1 METKKL
7 EAIIGKLFA
16 EIENL
21 IPVYMQNPQDKNIAG
36 GNVAVCIIDENGVVY
51 GRMFGTNK
59 PRLRQSYK
67 VAWTKAS
74 QVWLTGVRTGEYE
87 KMVFNQLV
95 EENGNGIEA
104 PDLIGWQ
111 GGQPLS
117 LPDGSKL
124 SVGFSGF
131 RGIIDLEIM
140 QIALDKA
147 LNSKNSVR

>member
-1 METKKL
+1 M
-7 EAIIGKLFA
+7 FA
-16 EIENL
+16 EIERL
-21 IPVYMQNPQDKNIAG
+21 IPFYMQNPADKNIAN
-36 GNVAVCIIDENGVVY
+36 GNVAVCVIADDGTVL
-51 GRMFGTNK
+51 GRMFGKDK

-74 QVWLTGVRTGEYE
+74 QVWLTGVKTGEYE

-111 GGQPLS
+111 GGQPLT

-131 RGIIDLEIM
+131 RGLVDLEIM
-140 QIALDKA
+140 VKALDKA
-147 LNSKNSVR
+147 LIE

>member
-1 METKKL
+1 MENQKL
-7 EAIIGKLFA
+7 DALVSKMFA

-21 IPVYMQNPQDKNIAG
+21 IPVYTQNPEDKRIAN
-36 GNVAVCIIDENGVVY
+36 GNVAVCIIDENGMVY
-51 GRMFGTNK
+51 GRMYGK
-59 PRLRQSYK
+59 DRPRLRQSYK

-74 QVWLTGVRTGEYE
+74 QVWLTGVKTGEYE

-111 GGQPLS
+111 GGQPLT

-131 RGIIDLEIM
+131 RGVVDLEIM
-140 QIALDKA
+140 VKALDKA
-147 LNSKNSVR
+147 VSHN

>member
-1 METKKL
+1 MENQKL
-7 EAIIGKLFA
+7 DALVSKMFA

-21 IPVYMQNPQDKNIAG
+21 IPAYTQNPEDKRIAN
-36 GNVAVCIIDENGVVY
+36 GNVAVCIIDENGMVY
-51 GRMFGTNK
+51 GRMYGK
-59 PRLRQSYK
+59 DRPRLRQSYK

-74 QVWLTGVRTGEYE
+74 QVWLTGVKTGEYE

-111 GGQPLS
+111 GGQPLT

-131 RGIIDLEIM
+131 RGVVDLEIM
-140 QIALDKA
+140 VKALDKA
-147 LNSKNSVR
+147 VSHN

>member
-1 METKKL
+1 
-7 EAIIGKLFA
+7 
-16 EIENL
+16 
-21 IPVYMQNPQDKNIAG
+21 
-36 GNVAVCIIDENGVVY
+36 
-51 GRMFGTNK
+51 MFGQDK

-67 VAWTKAS
+67 VAWIKAS
-74 QVWLTGVRTGEYE
+74 QVWLTGIKTGEYE

-111 GGQPLS
+111 GGQPLT

-131 RGIIDLEIM
+131 RGIVDLEIM
-140 QIALDKA
+140 EKA
-147 LNSKNSVR
+147 LEKAVEYN

>member
-1 METKKL
+1 MQNKKL
-7 EAIIGKLFA
+7 DTLISKILA

-21 IPVYMQNPQDKNIAG
+21 IPVYMKNPEDKNIAN
-36 GNVAVCIIDENGVVY
+36 GNVAVCIIDENGTVF
-51 GRMFGTNK
+51 GKMFGDNK

-74 QVWLTGVRTGEYE
+74 QVWLTGVKTGEYE

-95 EENGNGIEA
+95 EENANGIEA

-111 GGQPLS
+111 GGQPLL

-131 RGIIDLEIM
+131 RGVVDLEIM
-140 QIALDKA
+140 VKALDKA
-147 LNSKNSVR
+147 LSAI

>member
-1 METKKL
+1 MENQKL
-7 EAIIGKLFA
+7 AAIISKMFA
-16 EIENL
+16 EMEKL
-21 IPVYMQNPQDKNIAG
+21 ILVYMQNAEDKDIAG
-36 GNVAVCIIDENGVVY
+36 GNVAVCIIDENGMLY

-74 QVWLTGVRTGEYE
+74 QVWLTGVKTGEYE

-111 GGQPLS
+111 GGQPLT
-117 LPDGSKL
+117 LPDGTKL
-124 SVGFSGF
+124 SAGFSGF
-131 RGIIDLEIM
+131 RGVVDLEIVVK
-140 QIALDKA
+140 ALDKA
-147 LNSKNSVR
+147 LNVK

>member
-1 METKKL
+1 MENQKL
-7 EAIIGKLFA
+7 EAIIGKMFA
-16 EIENL
+16 EIEKY
-21 IPVYMQNPQDKNIAG
+21 IPVYMQNPEDKDIAG
-36 GNVAVCIIDENGVVY
+36 GNVAVCIIDENGLVY

-74 QVWLTGVRTGEYE
+74 QVWLTGVKTGEYE

-95 EENGNGIEA
+95 EENGYGIEA

-111 GGQPLS
+111 GGQPLT
-117 LPDGSKL
+117 LPDGQKL

-131 RGIIDLEIM
+131 RGVVDLEIVVK
-140 QIALDKA
+140 ALDKV
-147 LNSKNSVR
+147 LNIQ

>member
-1 METKKL
+1 MEK
-7 EAIIGKLFA
+7 
-16 EIENL
+16 L
-21 IPVYMQNPQDKNIAG
+21 IPIYMQNAEDKDIAG
-36 GNVAVCIIDENGVVY
+36 GNVAVCIIDENGMLY

-74 QVWLTGVRTGEYE
+74 QVWLTGVKTGEYE
-87 KMVFNQLV
+87 RMVFNQLV

-111 GGQPLS
+111 GGQPLT
-117 LPDGSKL
+117 LPDGAKL

-131 RGIIDLEIM
+131 RGVVDLEIVVK
-140 QIALDKA
+140 ALDKA
-147 LNSKNSVR
+147 LSIK

>member
-21 IPVYMQNPQDKNIAG
+21 IPVYMQNPEDKNIAG

-147 LNSKNSVR
+147 LNS